1 MADIREHAISLLASV
16 SGVDMQTVAKEPL
29 YTIPVGKKCII
40 THVIIRDPTDSLL
53 GGTEYDLGDG
63 DNCDTWVQNT
73 NLAAMTSTAHYFV
86 VHAAAVYIIFDAGD
100 VFGIKPIV
108 GSTAAADATIDVFG
122 YLYDA

>member
-1 MADIREHAISLLASV
+1 MDLREKSICLLASV
-16 SGVDMQTVAKEPL
+16 SGVDMKTVAKEVL

-63 DNCDTWVQNT
+63 ANCDTWVQDT
-73 NLAAMTSTAHYFV
+73 NLAGMTSTAHYYV
-86 VHAAAVYIIFDAGD
+86 VHAAAVYVIFDAGD
-100 VFGIKPIV
+100 VFGIKPIT
-108 GSTAAADATIDVFG
+108 GSTAAADATLDVFG